1 MVAYRFYTD
10 TYMGCQLGEKEFSPL
25 AARAEDVLRGW
36 ERRYRVVSPGADSR
50 SMAVCA
56 MAEAIKAHSRH
67 DGIQSATVGGVSVR
81 YDNGSEKSL
90 SRALYETACV
100 YLDIYRGVG

>member
-1 MVAYRFYTD
+1 MIAYSFYTD
-10 TYMGCQLGEKEFSPL
+10 TYMGYRLGEKEFSSL
-25 AARAEDVLRGW
+25 AARAEDILKGW

-50 SMAVCA
+50 AMAVCA
-56 MAEAIKAHSRH
+56 MAEAIKDHSRRE
-67 DGIQSATVGGVSVR
+67 GVRSATVGGVSIR
-81 YDNGSEKSL
+81 YDSGRSL

>member
-1 MVAYRFYTD
+1 MVDYSFYTD
-10 TYMGCQLGEKEFSPL
+10 TYMGQRLSQKEFSYL
-25 AARAEDVLRGW
+25 APRAEDILRGW

-50 SMAVCA
+50 AMAVCA
-56 MAEAIKAHSRH
+56 MAETIKDHSRH

-81 YDNGSEKSL
+81 YDSGSQRSL

-100 YLDIYRGVG
+100 YMDIYRGVG